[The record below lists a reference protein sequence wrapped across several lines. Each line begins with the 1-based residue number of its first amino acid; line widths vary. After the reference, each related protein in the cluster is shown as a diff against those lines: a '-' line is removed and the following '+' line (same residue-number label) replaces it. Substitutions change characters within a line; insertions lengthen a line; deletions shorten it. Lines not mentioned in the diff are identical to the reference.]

1 MQHPRPDITLPR
13 RRHQGSGAGAGNL
26 ASRRGGTQAFSSGLP
41 TGLEAA
47 AWHRT
52 QAPKA
57 GRVLAA
63 ASGPPSRP
71 RGRFTMRTR
80 ALSGIISRP
89 PSSAESKI
97 NKICTFQAMENA
109 NCFYSSTSVPGVLCS
124 QPKGTD
130 LQAMNKV
137 KASALNSNL
146 DVCSEQPWNALAS
159 SILCAFGLC
168 AALES
173 FLEGSL

>member
-1 MQHPRPDITLPR
+1 MVGRICYCNTRGLTSHCQGGDIRGWGRSREPCLEEGRHASLLP
-13 RRHQGSGAGAGNL
+13 
-26 ASRRGGTQAFSSGLP
+26 GLRA
-41 TGLEAA
+41 GLEAA
-47 AWHRT
+47 ARHRT
-52 QAPKA
+52 QAPEA

-80 ALSGIISRP
+80 GLSGIISRP
-89 PSSAESKI
+89 VSSAESKI

-130 LQAMNKV
+130 L
-137 KASALNSNL
+137 
-146 DVCSEQPWNALAS
+146 
-159 SILCAFGLC
+159 
-168 AALES
+168 
-173 FLEGSL
+173 